1 MPLAGVTRIDA
12 APLGRPVHSGAIRP
26 MCRGIAVARFS
37 RMKHLLLSFHVVAL
51 GSLGVGAQAV
61 PDFSGTWTMDH
72 TRSEAAAQGTPIG
85 PVTLAIRQT
94 PDEVVVETARDGRTD
109 AVRYI
114 PAGSKT
120 TPAGNQTG
128 TFRWDGT
135 RLITYLV
142 THINNQA
149 VTVEETRSLNSGA
162 TEMLVEVSLV
172 VQHGYQTGGTSLVRP
187 ANAPNTSTGKNV
199 FVKAQ

>member
-1 MPLAGVTRIDA
+1 VGVTRIDA
-12 APLGRPVHSGAIRP
+12 ATVDGSTHSGAIRR
-26 MCRGIAVARFS
+26 MCRGIAVAHS
-37 RMKHLLLSFHVVAL
+37 VRMKYLLLSFYVVAL
-51 GSLGVGAQAV
+51 SSIGAGAQAV

-94 PDEVVVETARDGRTD
+94 PSEVLVETTRDGRTD
-109 AVRYI
+109 AVRYL

-120 TPAGNQTG
+120 TSEGKQTG
-128 TFRWDGT
+128 TFRWDGNK
-135 RLITYLV
+135 LITYLV

-149 VTVEETRSLNSGA
+149 VTVEETRSLNPGT

-172 VQHGYQTGGTSLVRP
+172 VQHGYQTGGTNLVRS
-187 ANAPNTSTGKNV
+187 ANAPNTSNGKNV